1 MPKDNSGYR
10 ELEGRTQEGE
20 RRNHITPILL
30 KATIFLLNVQFAQVK
45 NILSLASGAS
55 RLTRENKHVNTQL

>member
-30 KATIFLLNVQFAQVK
+30 KATIFLLNVQFAQEKKHTVSGLRG
-45 NILSLASGAS
+45 LSA
-55 RLTRENKHVNTQL
+55 H